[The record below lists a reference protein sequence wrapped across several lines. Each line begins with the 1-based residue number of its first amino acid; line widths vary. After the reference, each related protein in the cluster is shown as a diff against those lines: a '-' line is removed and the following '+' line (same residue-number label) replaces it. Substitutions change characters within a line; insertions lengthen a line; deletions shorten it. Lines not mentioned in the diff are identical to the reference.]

1 LNSALHRM
9 VRRVGH
15 AHHSRLNKSR
25 CCARRSLLRHH
36 GRLDRTSWVN
46 RRATLNGDLPDV
58 RPSASVTRQVLR
70 IRSQKPKRH
79 AALSRR
85 RNQCRPPIGDVRPH
99 SPLIVE
105 GLSTEISLKTVFIRD
120 ARGRMD
126 LALASIPFKLPAP
139 RPDDRL
145 VEPAQSGSSIGAM
158 GGTRKGSSGPASHR
172 NAPGQSTP
180 GAYPCTG
187 TCKRSSTLDPPHDR
201 PEHRSC
207 TDARTRS

>member
-1 LNSALHRM
+1 MLIIAARIKADAVLVAHCFGTTAARPDLLGEQARDIEWRLARCPTERIGDPPSAADTIPEAQTPRGVVSPSQPM
-9 VRRVGH
+9 PA
-15 AHHSRLNKSR
+15 AH
-25 CCARRSLLRHH
+25 
-36 GRLDRTSWVN
+36 W
-46 RRATLNGDLPDV
+46 RRATPL
-58 RPSASVTRQVLR
+58 
-70 IRSQKPKRH
+70 
-79 AALSRR
+79 AAHR
-85 RNQCRPPIGDVRPH
+85 
-99 SPLIVE
+99 
-105 GLSTEISLKTVFIRD
+105 LSTEISLKTVFIRD

>member
-1 LNSALHRM
+1 MLCSSLIASAPRAARPDLLGEQARDIEWRLARCPTERIGDPPSAADTIPEAQTPRGVVSPSQPM
-9 VRRVGH
+9 PA
-15 AHHSRLNKSR
+15 AH
-25 CCARRSLLRHH
+25 
-36 GRLDRTSWVN
+36 W
-46 RRATLNGDLPDV
+46 RRATPL
-58 RPSASVTRQVLR
+58 
-70 IRSQKPKRH
+70 
-79 AALSRR
+79 AAHR
-85 RNQCRPPIGDVRPH
+85 
-99 SPLIVE
+99 
-105 GLSTEISLKTVFIRD
+105 LSTEISLKTVFIRD
-120 ARGRMD
+120 ARGRID

-201 PEHRSC
+201 HVLR
-207 TDARTRS
+207 R